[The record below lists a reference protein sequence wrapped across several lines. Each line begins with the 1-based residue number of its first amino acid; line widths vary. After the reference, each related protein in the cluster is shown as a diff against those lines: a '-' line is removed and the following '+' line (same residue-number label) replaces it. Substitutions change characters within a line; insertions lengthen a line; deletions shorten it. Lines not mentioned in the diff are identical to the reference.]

1 MRCSSPRGVR
11 GTGMCRV
18 AWPRVSKPKK
28 WKEGVHLED
37 TAVDA
42 GGPSMG
48 SQSLNRVWRT
58 PTL

>member
-1 MRCSSPRGVR
+1 
-11 GTGMCRV
+11 MCRV